1 MATRRLFKAIARP
14 AMAAQQRNLNIH
26 EHESVDLLREYGIKV
41 PEGRV
46 ATSVEEA
53 MKMAAELPTS
63 DCVVKAQVL
72 AGGRGRGHFDNGFQ
86 GGVHIC
92 YGPEDVKR
100 VATNMIGANLI
111 TKQTGEEGR
120 PVQKVF
126 LCERRYPRREYYCSI
141 SMDRGTG
148 TSSSKFGP
156 VLVASAAGGMN
167 IEEVA
172 LSNPDA
178 IVKHH
183 INIDVGLT
191 DEEALDIAKRTGFP
205 AESCADAADFFKKL
219 YKIFCEKDC
228 TTVEINPMTEDYD
241 GSIMA
246 MDAKFNFD
254 DNAEYKH
261 KDLFAL
267 RDWAQ
272 EDQREAIAAEADLN
286 YIGLDGQIGCL
297 VNGAGLAMATMDII
311 SLKGGKP
318 ANFLDVGGGATADQ
332 VTKAFALITSDPQ
345 VKAVL
350 VNIFGG
356 IMRCDVI
363 AQGIVQAAERL
374 NMKVPIIVRLQG
386 NRVEEAKVI
395 LASSKMKILSND
407 NLDEAAQLATT
418 LSKVVEIAQQAN
430 IDVQFELPL

>member
-1 MATRRLFKAIARP
+1 MASRRLFQALSRPIA
-14 AMAAQQRNLNIH
+14 AHQQRNLNIH
-26 EHESVDLLREYGIKV
+26 EHMSVDLLREYGIKV

-46 ATSVEEA
+46 AYSVEEA
-53 MKMAAELPTS
+53 VKMASELPTS

-72 AGGRGRGHFDNGFQ
+72 AGGRGKGHFDNGFQ

-92 YGPEDVKR
+92 YGKEDVER
-100 VATNMIGANLI
+100 VAGKMIGANLI

-148 TSSSKFGP
+148 TSDSKFGP

-172 LSNPDA
+172 AQNPDA
-178 IVKHH
+178 IIKHH
-183 INIDVGLT
+183 INVDTGLS
-191 DEEALDIAKRTGFP
+191 EAEALDIAARTGFP
-205 AESCADAADFFKKL
+205 PETQADAADFFQKL

-228 TTVEINPMTEDYD
+228 TTVEINPMSEDYD

-261 KDLFAL
+261 ADLFKL
-267 RDWAQ
+267 KDWAQ
-272 EDQREAIAAEADLN
+272 EDPREAIAAEADLN

-332 VTKAFALITSDPQ
+332 VENAFKLITSDPQ

-374 NMKVPIIVRLQG
+374 KMKVPIVVRLQG
-386 NRVEEAKVI
+386 NRVDEAKVI
-395 LASSKMKILSND
+395 LASSSMKILSND
-407 NLDEAAQLATT
+407 NLDEAAQIATT